1 MKKVLCIV
9 SAMNAGGAETFLM
22 KIYRS
27 LDRTRYQ
34 MDFCVNAEQEGVY
47 DREIEALGGRI
58 FRVTPKSKGPIKSF
72 IQTKNLVKREK
83 YQYVMRVNQHSL
95 AALDLLAARMGGAK
109 HLILRSSNSRSVGTL
124 QTVLHYLFR
133 FLPRM
138 VPTVKIAPSTEA
150 AEYTFGKGCVTKNKV
165 TLLKNGLDTEKFRFS
180 AEARHSYRA
189 ELGVEN
195 RLVVGHV
202 GRFDGQK
209 NHGFL
214 LEVFAKIKQLREDA
228 VLILVGDGKDRQEMS
243 QKAKDLGVADS
254 VQFLG
259 VRSDVPELL
268 SAMDVF
274 VFPSLYEGMPNT
286 VLEAQTSGLP
296 CVVSDTITGEAKVT
310 ELVHFLSLNQG
321 PDAWAELAIAA
332 DENRCVDREAV
343 YQEMRHA
350 GYDAADTGRQF
361 VALVFDD

>member
-1 MKKVLCIV
+1 MK
-9 SAMNAGGAETFLM
+9 T
-22 KIYRS
+22 YRS

-34 MDFCVNAEQEGVY
+34 MDFCVNVEQEGVY

-58 FRVTPKSKGPIKSF
+58 FRVTPKSTGPIKSF
-72 IQTKNLVKREK
+72 MQTKNLVKREK

-109 HLILRSSNSRSVGTL
+109 HLIMRSSNSQSVGTL

-133 FLPRM
+133 FLPGM

-150 AEYTFGKGCVTKNKV
+150 AEYTFGKGCVAKKKV

-195 RLVVGHV
+195 RMVVGHV

-214 LEVFAKIKQLREDA
+214 LDVFAKIKQLREDA
-228 VLILVGDGKDRQEMS
+228 VLILVGDGNLRQEIS
-243 QKAKDLGVADS
+243 QKAQTLGLADS

-259 VRSDVPELL
+259 IRSDVPEIL

-286 VLEAQTSGLP
+286 ILEAQTSGLP
-296 CVVSDTITGEAKVT
+296 CIISDTITGEAKVT
-310 ELVHFLSLNQG
+310 ELVQFLSLNQG
-321 PDAWAELAIAA
+321 QDAWAEFAIAA
-332 DENRCVDREAV
+332 DKNRCIDREAV
-343 YQEMRHA
+343 HQEMRRS
-350 GYDAADTGRQF
+350 GYDTADTSRHF
-361 VALVFDD
+361 IKLVFGDP